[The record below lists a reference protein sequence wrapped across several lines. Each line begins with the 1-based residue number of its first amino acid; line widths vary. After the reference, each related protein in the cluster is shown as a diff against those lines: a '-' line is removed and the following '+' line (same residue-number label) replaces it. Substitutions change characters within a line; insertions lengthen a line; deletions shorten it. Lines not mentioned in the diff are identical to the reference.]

1 MSLAELEAELDQELE
16 ADTSAVRNA
25 QMPLYHTQQALFQV
39 PVPDAS
45 KRPGGMSAVEAANS
59 TWQSHISTREAPK
72 DAPLDQD
79 LVTATD
85 TVPRTRL
92 PD

>member
-1 MSLAELEAELDQELE
+1 MSLAELEAELDQDLE
-16 ADTSAVRNA
+16 ADASAVK
-25 QMPLYHTQQALFQV
+25 MLKCCIILSKHWVQV
-39 PVPDAS
+39 PDSDAR

-59 TWQSHISTREAPK
+59 VWQSHISTREAPK

-79 LVTATD
+79 LATATD
-85 TVPRTRL
+85 PVPRTHL